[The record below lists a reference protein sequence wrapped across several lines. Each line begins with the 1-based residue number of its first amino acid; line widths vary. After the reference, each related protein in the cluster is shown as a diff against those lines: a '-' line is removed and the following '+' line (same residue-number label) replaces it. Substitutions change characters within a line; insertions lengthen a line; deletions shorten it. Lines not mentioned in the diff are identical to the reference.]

1 MYFAVSPPP
10 EALHSVSLQTTCSPE
25 AQQQDDSQ

>member
-1 MYFAVSPPP
+1 MYLAVSPPP
-10 EALHSVSLQTTCSPE
+10 EALHPVSLQTTFSPE